1 MGVGHTGKDCPRDLE
16 EVQLKL
22 FDWWGKFVTE
32 NEEKQMLH
40 RIEEKI
46 KKHGAATAALLAIR
60 AFKYVSYLGVMMG
73 RFFLGPLTPLVT
85 HEHDVFLTTIG
96 RRENL
101 ELLEKAIDEA
111 RRAKT

>member
-1 MGVGHTGKDCPRDLE
+1 
-16 EVQLKL
+16 LKL
-22 FDWWGKFVTE
+22 FDWWGKIVTE
-32 NEEKQMLH
+32 DEEKQMLH
-40 RIEEKI
+40 RIEGKI
-46 KKHGAATAALLAIR
+46 KTYGAETATLLAIR

-101 ELLEKAIDEA
+101 ELLEKALDES
-111 RRAKT
+111 RRVKA

>member
-1 MGVGHTGKDCPRDLE
+1 M
-16 EVQLKL
+16 KL
-22 FDWWGKFVTE
+22 FDWWGKIVTE
-32 NEEKQMLH
+32 EEEKQMLH
-40 RIEEKI
+40 RIEAKI
-46 KKHGAATAALLAIR
+46 KSYGGETGALLAIR

-73 RFFLGPLTPLVT
+73 RLFLGPLTPIIT

-101 ELLEKAIDEA
+101 ELLEEALDES

>member
-1 MGVGHTGKDCPRDLE
+1 VKF
-16 EVQLKL
+16 
-22 FDWWGKFVTE
+22 FDWWGKYVTE
-32 NEEKQMLH
+32 EEEKQMLH

-46 KKHGAATAALLAIR
+46 KVYGGETAALLAIR

-73 RFFLGPLTPLVT
+73 RFFMGPLTPIIT

-101 ELLEKAIDEA
+101 ELLEEALDEY
-111 RRAKT
+111 RRAKA